1 MTKPSSPYPYQ
12 HRGTPRRPIVP
23 VPEDWNAVTLR
34 EELDAARLLN
44 RVLGWVSL
52 ALSCALLAVLLLR

>member
-1 MTKPSSPYPYQ
+1 
-12 HRGTPRRPIVP
+12 VP